1 MTVCAGRATRRA
13 IACVLLAVVAQGC
26 IQRPRF
32 LQPAPRRHW
41 PAAFLSAQ
49 SAAAGGR
56 YADADRMLADFARQY
71 PDTPESDE
79 SLYWRAV
86 YKLDPANE
94 AANTREAIA
103 GLDGYL
109 NSSRSSVHRG
119 EAITMR
125 RLAQQML
132 ALDRALNVKP
142 GAPSDR
148 PRDEE
153 VQKLREE
160 LQATRDELERIK
172 RRLAAPKP

>member
-1 MTVCAGRATRRA
+1 MTAVARRALARA
-13 IACVLLAVVAQGC
+13 IACILLAAVVQGC
-26 IQRPRF
+26 LQRPRF
-32 LQPAPRRHW
+32 LQPAPRRAW
-41 PAAFLSAQ
+41 PTAFLAAQ
-49 SAAAGGR
+49 SAAASGR
-56 YADADRMLADFARQY
+56 YGDAERVLADFARQY
-71 PDTPESDE
+71 PGTPEAHE

-94 AANTREAIA
+94 AANTRDAIA

-109 NSSRSSVHRG
+109 GAARSSAHRG
-119 EAITMR
+119 EAMTMR

-132 ALDRALNVKP
+132 ALDRALNMKP
-142 GAPSDR
+142 GAPADR

>member
-1 MTVCAGRATRRA
+1 MTVAARRATRR
-13 IACVLLAVVAQGC
+13 VMLVTLLALAAEGC
-26 IQRPRF
+26 MQRPRF

-49 SAAAGGR
+49 SAAADGR
-56 YADADRMLADFARQY
+56 YVEADRLLADFALEY
-71 PDTPESDE
+71 PDTPEADE

-94 AANTREAIA
+94 AANIREAVA

-109 NSSRSSVHRG
+109 GSSRSSAHRG

-132 ALDRALNVKP
+132 ALDRALNVRS
-142 GAPSDR
+142 GASSDR
-148 PRDEE
+148 TRDEE
-153 VQKLREE
+153 VQKLRDE
-160 LQATRDELERIK
+160 LQATKDELERIK